1 MHAGLNWGLVRSLTP
16 NVAPN
21 VAANLTPD
29 QAPGLTCS
37 QLNRS
42 QLAGSLHFDLSTMP
56 APAQSR
62 LSLLRRCQR
71 RSESRHRRA
80 GHAGADPGLQGA
92 WPHMD
97 G

>member
-42 QLAGSLHFDLSTMP
+42 QLAGSYILIS
-56 APAQSR
+56 
-62 LSLLRRCQR
+62 RRCPP
-71 RSESRHRRA
+71 RSIAPVPLAEMPTAFREPSPPSGPR
-80 GHAGADPGLQGA
+80 
-92 WPHMD
+92 WC
-97 G
+97 